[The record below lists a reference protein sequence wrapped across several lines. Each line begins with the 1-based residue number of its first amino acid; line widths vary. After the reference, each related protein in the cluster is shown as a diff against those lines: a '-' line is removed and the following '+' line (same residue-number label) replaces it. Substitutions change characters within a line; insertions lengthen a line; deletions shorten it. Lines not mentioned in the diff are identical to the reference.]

1 MPNPARCPV
10 LPDRSRLARRARGF
24 RVRLKSGTTT
34 QTLPSRS
41 TSSPPPRPLPLLIGP
56 LSPPRSPCCLSRT
69 ALTAFLNNSLH
80 SATSLLE
87 SAIERS
93 HFYVGGTFPY
103 GNIVPT
109 KSGARRSPVSLKI
122 LQRRS
127 TQARGV
133 DNPGPGIPPD
143 RTERTDSHSLE
154 TIDPIGSEGQ
164 QPRARARAN
173 TVSLHCCVSSL
184 FVRPAFASGSRQ
196 SKLSF
201 FPPEKVLRLG
211 RWRPQGR

>member
-1 MPNPARCPV
+1 MRPRPLPSPARSV
-10 LPDRSRLARRARGF
+10 SSRLARARGF

-41 TSSPPPRPLPLLIGP
+41 TSSPPPRPLPLLLGP
-56 LSPPRSPCCLSRT
+56 LSPPRSPPCLSRT
-69 ALTAFLNNSLH
+69 ALTAFLNYSLH

-93 HFYVGGTFPY
+93 HFYGGGTFPY

-173 TVSLHCCVSSL
+173 TDCIVAFRACSS
-184 FVRPAFASGSRQ
+184 VRCIR
-196 SKLSF
+196 
-201 FPPEKVLRLG
+201 
-211 RWRPQGR
+211 

>member
-1 MPNPARCPV
+1 MGCPTPPAAQSCPIGLV
-10 LPDRSRLARRARGF
+10 SLVARAASESDSRAAPP
-24 RVRLKSGTTT
+24 T

-41 TSSPPPRPLPLLIGP
+41 TSSPPPRPLPLLLGP
-56 LSPPRSPCCLSRT
+56 LSPPRSPPCLSRT
-69 ALTAFLNNSLH
+69 ALTAFLNSLH

-93 HFYVGGTFPY
+93 HFYGGGTFPY

-133 DNPGPGIPPD
+133 DNPGPDIPPD

-154 TIDPIGSEGQ
+154 TVDPIGSEGQ

-173 TVSLHCCVSSL
+173 TDKTSFAHCCALSL
-184 FVRPAFASGSRQ
+184 FVRPAFASRTRQ
-196 SKLSF
+196 AS
-201 FPPEKVLRLG
+201 
-211 RWRPQGR
+211 

>member
-41 TSSPPPRPLPLLIGP
+41 TSSPPPRPLPLLLGP
-56 LSPPRSPCCLSRT
+56 LSPPRSPSCLSRT
-69 ALTAFLNNSLH
+69 ALTAFLNSLH

-154 TIDPIGSEGQ
+154 TVDPIGSEGQ

-184 FVRPAFASGSRQ
+184 FVRPAFASGTGKAS
-196 SKLSF
+196 
-201 FPPEKVLRLG
+201 
-211 RWRPQGR
+211 

>member
-1 MPNPARCPV
+1 MCCRPRPLPSPARS
-10 LPDRSRLARRARGF
+10 DLARRARGF

-41 TSSPPPRPLPLLIGP
+41 TSSPPPRPLPLLLGP
-56 LSPPRSPCCLSRT
+56 LAPPLALLSVSNRVFEL
-69 ALTAFLNNSLH
+69 APLRDLPSLKV
-80 SATSLLE
+80 L
-87 SAIERS
+87 ERS
-93 HFYVGGTFPY
+93 HFYVELSHMEISSP
-103 GNIVPT
+103 IEE
-109 KSGARRSPVSLKI
+109 ARRRPVSLKI

-133 DNPGPGIPPD
+133 DNPGPDIPPD

-173 TVSLHCCVSSL
+173 TDKTSFALL
-184 FVRPAFASGSRQ
+184 RFELVRPSCIR
-196 SKLSF
+196 
-201 FPPEKVLRLG
+201 
-211 RWRPQGR
+211 

>member
-1 MPNPARCPV
+1 MGCPTPPAAQSCPIGLV
-10 LPDRSRLARRARGF
+10 SSRRARGF
-24 RVRLKSGTTT
+24 RVRLKSGTTP

-41 TSSPPPRPLPLLIGP
+41 TSSPPPRPLPLLLGP
-56 LSPPRSPCCLSRT
+56 LSPPRSPSCLSRT
-69 ALTAFLNNSLH
+69 ALTAFLNYSLH

-109 KSGARRSPVSLKI
+109 KSRRSPVSLKI

-173 TVSLHCCVSSL
+173 TDCIVAFRACSS
-184 FVRPAFASGSRQ
+184 VRCIR
-196 SKLSF
+196 
-201 FPPEKVLRLG
+201 
-211 RWRPQGR
+211 

>member
-1 MPNPARCPV
+1 LGCPTPPAAQSCPIGLV
-10 LPDRSRLARRARGF
+10 SSRRARGF

-41 TSSPPPRPLPLLIGP
+41 TSSPPPRPLPLLLVP
-56 LSPPRSPCCLSRT
+56 LSPPRSPSCLSRT
-69 ALTAFLNNSLH
+69 ALTAFLNYSLH

-109 KSGARRSPVSLKI
+109 KSRRSPVSLKI

-173 TVSLHCCVSSL
+173 TDCIVAFRACSS
-184 FVRPAFASGSRQ
+184 VRCIR
-196 SKLSF
+196 
-201 FPPEKVLRLG
+201 
-211 RWRPQGR
+211 